1 MPAMRYSFVVDF
13 DCDQT
18 VMAYA
23 VALAHALTRARE
35 DAGKTGTK
43 TGDKKTGDRPRFY
56 QAKTVVCPRFS
67 KPWSVPGFPPGFPGF
82 PPVFRQPSTL
92 SPRRQ

>member
-67 KPWSVPGFPPGFPGF
+67 VPGFPGF
-82 PPVFRQPSTL
+82 PGF
-92 SPRRQ
+92 PRADRRSVDVEWVDDA

>member
-43 TGDKKTGDRPRFY
+43 TGD
-56 QAKTVVCPRFS
+56 
-67 KPWSVPGFPPGFPGF
+67 PGFPGF
-82 PPVFRQPSTL
+82 PRAD
-92 SPRRQ
+92 RRSVDVEWVDDA